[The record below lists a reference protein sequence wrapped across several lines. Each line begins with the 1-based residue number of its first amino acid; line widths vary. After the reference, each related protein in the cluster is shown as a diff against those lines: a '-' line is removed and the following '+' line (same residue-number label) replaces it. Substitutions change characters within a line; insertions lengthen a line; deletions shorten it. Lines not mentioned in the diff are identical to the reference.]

1 MDANLKKL
9 LDTCR
14 TSIVDAKQNPEND
27 WKLFTVSNIT
37 KDGLPNSR
45 YVVLRDANFTEKAE
59 ITFYT
64 DSRSGKFEEFQKSPH
79 ASLCFF
85 DRHVG
90 LQLVMNASVS
100 LYNQDKTAEDYWQKT
115 PWRSLQCYYMKE
127 KPGETLKTPFF
138 LNPNELSEDQAYQF
152 FTVVKCTIHSWD
164 ILLLTKTGNERASC
178 EFNSHGEFKKAA
190 WIAP

>member
-14 TSIVDAKQNPEND
+14 TSIVDASQNPEND

-100 LYNQDKTAEDYWQKT
+100 LYNQDNY
-115 PWRSLQCYYMKE
+115 
-127 KPGETLKTPFF
+127 
-138 LNPNELSEDQAYQF
+138 NLSAFY
-152 FTVVKCTIHSWD
+152 
-164 ILLLTKTGNERASC
+164 
-178 EFNSHGEFKKAA
+178 
-190 WIAP
+190 